1 MSAITPPPAFASRT
15 VTPPPAFASRP
26 GCATC
31 VARRSILAMAAV
43 AGVAGATAAMSG
55 CQTYGAEAP
64 AEPASPPAPAAAA
77 SRGTGEPA
85 KAAGPALAQLADI
98 PVGGGKVFADQK
110 VVLTQPS
117 AGTVKA
123 FSAICTHAGCTVS
136 EVSDGTINC
145 TCHGSKFRLADGAV
159 AEGPAGRP
167 LPPVAIA
174 LQGTAIK
181 LA

>member
-1 MSAITPPPAFASRT
+1 MTAA
-15 VTPPPAFASRP
+15 
-26 GCATC
+26 CATC
-31 VARRSILAMAAV
+31 VARRSVLAMAAV
-43 AGVAGATAAMSG
+43 AGAAGVTAAVSG
-55 CQTYGAEAP
+55 CQTYGTAAP
-64 AEPASPPAPAAAA
+64 AEPADPAAPAAPA
-77 SRGTGEPA
+77 SPAPGEPA
-85 KAAGPALAQLADI
+85 KPAEAAGPALAQLTDI

-110 VVLTQPS
+110 VVVTQPQ

-145 TCHGSKFRLADGAV
+145 TCHGSKFRVADGSV

-174 LQGTAIK
+174 TQGTAIK